1 MKLKLGKEK
10 VQGLIFKHS
19 ILRLT
24 PNLLSLPFHSTSW
37 SLSPFT
43 RARAATFSTF
53 CFQGLTSL
61 VYLRRSVPTVKA
73 RLSAWDPSSALLPFS
88 LFANP
93 LTACLLLFFSF
104 FFFLSLL
111 ISYSQP
117 TLPQTCSLSL
127 SPSYQLL
134 LLPTITVS
142 SEPAGGERGKSL
154 YAGLRTSFSTIPSES
169 QKSIIIPDNPLST
182 THRPFPPK
190 GRNIKKN

>member
-134 LLPTITVS
+134 LLPTITTVS

-169 QKSIIIPDNPLST
+169 QKSIIIPITLFRQPT
-182 THRPFPPK
+182 APFHLK
-190 GRNIKKN
+190 EEI

>member
-19 ILRLT
+19 YLKLT
-24 PNLLSLPFHSTSW
+24 PNPLSLPFHSTSW
-37 SLSPFT
+37 SLSLP
-43 RARAATFSTF
+43 SHGH
-53 CFQGLTSL
+53 GLQLSQLFVFRVSLNTSL

-73 RLSAWDPSSALLPFS
+73 RLCLGPFLSSSPLLS

-104 FFFLSLL
+104 LFFLSLL

-127 SPSYQLL
+127 SPSYQLP
-134 LLPTITVS
+134 LPTITTVS

-169 QKSIIIPDNPLST
+169 QKSIIIPITLFRQPT
-182 THRPFPPK
+182 APFQLK
-190 GRNIKKN
+190 EEI